1 MTHNHLSELTQLNR
15 TRLTIEQEIM
25 NRIAVLTSS
34 RADYGIYLPL
44 LKAFKSDPFFRVTII
59 AFGTHLSPF
68 HGYTLTQILN
78 DGFDVP
84 YRIES
89 ILAGDSNSA
98 VSTSMALTSLKFS
111 DFWKEHQH
119 DFDLVFCC
127 GDRYEMFAAVVAG
140 IPFGIKYAHLHGGEK
155 TLGAI
160 DHIFRHSITLASS
173 YHFVSCEAHASRV
186 SELIESEKNIFNVGA
201 LSLDNLTTLPLLS
214 KEEFFHSF
222 GVDLKK
228 PTILVTVHPETTS
241 PEVNATHAEE
251 LAKTLLELK
260 KYQVLISLP
269 NADTDGFVIRHR
281 FLQLP
286 DESDNRISCH
296 ENLGSQAYF
305 TAMKYCD
312 FLLGNTSSGIIEA
325 ASFQKWVINLGNR
338 QQGRMQSNNTINIP
352 FNRELIH
359 QAIDKINQS
368 PGYTGTNIYFKENV
382 AISICSIIKA
392 LQ

>member
-1 MTHNHLSELTQLNR
+1 
-15 TRLTIEQEIM
+15 M

-44 LKAFKSDPFFRVTII
+44 LKALKNDPYFGVTII

-78 DGFDVP
+78 DGFEVP
-84 YRIES
+84 YQIES
-89 ILAGDSNSA
+89 MLAGDSGNA
-98 VSTSMALTSLKFS
+98 ISTSMALTSLKFS
-111 DFWKEHQH
+111 DFWKNHQN

-160 DHIFRHSITLASS
+160 DHIFRHSITLASR
-173 YHFVSCEAHASRV
+173 YHFVSCEGHASRV

-214 KEEFFHSF
+214 KEEFFELF
-222 GVDLKK
+222 GVDLNK
-228 PTILVTVHPETTS
+228 PTILVTVHPESAS
-241 PEVNATHAEE
+241 PEENAAHAEE

-269 NADTDGFVIRHR
+269 NADTDGFVIRRR
-281 FLQLP
+281 FLRLP
-286 DESDNRISCH
+286 AESENRVSCH
-296 ENLGSQAYF
+296 ENLGSQGYF
-305 TAMKYCD
+305 TAMKYCA

-325 ASFQKWVINLGNR
+325 ASFQKWVINLGDR
-338 QQGRMQSNNTINIP
+338 QLGRLQSNNTVNIP
-352 FNRELIH
+352 FKQELFH
-359 QAIDKINQS
+359 QAINKIEQN
-368 PGYTGTNIYFKENV
+368 PVYTGTNIYYKENV
-382 AISICSIIKA
+382 AGKICSILKT
-392 LQ
+392 LL